1 MPGPVGTRGALGA
14 LSPARHSGPCLIRSL
29 ELPVATRM
37 AARLA
42 VGMAT
47 LRRLLL
53 GLVLA
58 GEIDTVGKDVS
69 RFTEGDQLFG
79 FDCFAF
85 GCYADYKRMAETA
98 S

>member
-1 MPGPVGTRGALGA
+1 MTSRD
-14 LSPARHSGPCLIRSL
+14 CLIRSL
-29 ELPVATRM
+29 ELPAAIRM

-42 VGMAT
+42 VGLAT

-53 GLVLA
+53 GPVLA

-69 RFTEGDQLFG
+69 RFTEGDQAFG

-85 GCYADYKRMAETA
+85 GCHADYKCMAETGVLTA
-98 S
+98 

>member
-1 MPGPVGTRGALGA
+1 MTSRD
-14 LSPARHSGPCLIRSL
+14 RLIRSVA
-29 ELPVATRM
+29 LPVAMRM
-37 AARLA
+37 AVRLA

-58 GEIDTVGKDVS
+58 GELDTVGKDVS
-69 RFTEGDQLFG
+69 RFTEGDQVFG

-85 GCYADYKRMAETA
+85 GCYADYNCMAETGVLSA
-98 S
+98 

>member
-1 MPGPVGTRGALGA
+1 VTSRD
-14 LSPARHSGPCLIRSL
+14 CLIRSL
-29 ELPVATRM
+29 ELPVAMRM

-69 RFTEGDQLFG
+69 RFTEGDQVFG

-85 GCYADYKRMAETA
+85 GCYADYKCMAETGVLTA
-98 S
+98 

>member
-1 MPGPVGTRGALGA
+1 MTSRD
-14 LSPARHSGPCLIRSL
+14 CLIRSL
-29 ELPVATRM
+29 ELPVAMRM

-69 RFTEGDQLFG
+69 RFTEGDQVFG
-79 FDCFAF
+79 FDLFAF
-85 GCYADYKRMAETA
+85 GSYADYKCMAETGVLTPEL
-98 S
+98 